1 MDAPTEA
8 PLSALPSPAARA
20 VAFVGICLAG
30 LAGAL
35 IGYSL
40 VELQCEGDC
49 GLPLG
54 LGILAGAVI
63 AAGGMSIVAVLVLRA
78 LGEWRELDDARAD
91 MIDELA
97 ELACRLAVEAGDQA
111 LAGQQAATLESST
124 KSTATDLV
132 TAHDRAA
139 EATIVAGITAARPD
153 DAIVGEE
160 GTAHAGTSGVTWY
173 VDPIDGTTNFVY
185 GLHHWATSIA
195 AADAEGTLVGAVYA
209 PVLGELFAA
218 ARGRGAT
225 LDGRPIRCSDRQ
237 DLALAL
243 VATGF
248 SYAPAVRVEQAAIL
262 TEVIG
267 HARDIRRLGSAAI
280 DLCHVA
286 CGRVDAY
293 YEAGLSPWD
302 AAAGE
307 LIARE
312 AGCRAGDFAGGPS
325 NPAELLVAT
334 PAIFDELAGLLAVIR
349 HH

>member
-1 MDAPTEA
+1 MDA

-20 VAFVGICLAG
+20 AAFAAICLAG

-63 AAGGMSIVAVLVLRA
+63 AAGGMSIVAVLVLPRP
-78 LGEWRELDDARAD
+78 RRMARARRPWVG
-91 MIDELA
+91 MIDELLD
-97 ELACRLAVEAGDQA
+97 LACRLAVEAGSQA
-111 LAGQQAATLESST
+111 LAGQRASAPELST
-124 KSTATDLV
+124 KSSATDLV
-132 TAHDRAA
+132 TVHDRAA
-139 EATIVAGITAARPD
+139 EATIVAGLTAARPD
-153 DAIVGEE
+153 DGIIGEE
-160 GTAHAGTSGVTWY
+160 GTARPGTSGIAWL

-185 GLHHWATSIA
+185 GLPHWATSIA
-195 AADAEGTLVGAVYA
+195 GADGDGTLVGAVYV
-209 PVLGELFAA
+209 PVLGELYAA
-218 ARGRGAT
+218 AHGSGAT
-225 LDGRPIRCSDRQ
+225 LDGRPIRCSDR
-237 DLALAL
+237 DELALAL

-248 SYAPAVRVEQAAIL
+248 GYVPSDRVEQARLL
-262 TEVIG
+262 TSVIG
-267 HARDIRRLGSAAI
+267 DVRDIRRLGSAAI

-312 AGCRAGDFAGGPS
+312 AGCRTGDFAGGPLD
-325 NPAELLVAT
+325 PAQLLAAA
-334 PAIFDELAGLLAVIR
+334 PAIFDDLARLLTPV
-349 HH
+349 